1 MRCPGRTAS
10 RAGVALAVALVLA
23 ACGAAGE
30 VPPPPRVGGA
40 GASDSAPTGAG
51 PASARMAPVTAD
63 AEGVPYGAGSAL
75 PDDVNG
81 DGYVDAVVTMETSP
95 QVPILAVLYG
105 SRGGLD
111 AGRRTVV
118 RFGGQELFDFAG
130 PRLRRP
136 DTADLDGDG
145 YADIPVILRT
155 GLRIVW
161 GGPAGP
167 AGELSPVVPVPDVRR
182 IKSDWP
188 AIGDFDGDGH
198 ADLALAA
205 PHLEVSDIGGYAVLY
220 GPFGRSGR
228 PSRTYFSGPGPANG
242 PGRRVAW
249 IVPDGIR
256 PGRRTGLVL
265 HAADDGEQTGATYL
279 TRVPSGRGHPL
290 GPGNAVAV
298 GDFDGDGRRDVAVG
312 DDGSRNDE
320 PGAETTGATSAVTVY
335 HGRAPQAPVAIGV
348 PGIHGK
354 LVAGDV
360 DGDGRDDLLLQ
371 GGGRVELLE
380 NGLTARRGLGP
391 FSCHEVKGGWPGALR
406 AGDYDRD
413 GRDEVLVTCWTT
425 GFGPDPH
432 RLWVWEQGGRVTFVD
447 TTGFAG

>member
-1 MRCPGRTAS
+1 MRCPGHTAS
-10 RAGVALAVALVLA
+10 RTGIALAVALVLA
-23 ACGAAGE
+23 ACGTAGE
-30 VPPPPRVGGA
+30 ARPSSGIV
-40 GASDSAPTGAG
+40 TGST
-51 PASARMAPVTAD
+51 PASARTGPVTAD

-81 DGYVDAVVTMETSP
+81 DGYADAVITAEASP
-95 QVPILAVLYG
+95 QVPVLAVLYG

-118 RFGGQELFDFAG
+118 RFGGRELFDFAG
-130 PRLRRP
+130 PRHRRP

-145 YADIPVILRT
+145 YADIPVILRA

-161 GGPAGP
+161 GGPEGP
-167 AGELSPVVPVPDVRR
+167 AGGLSPVVPVPDVER
-182 IKSDWP
+182 IESDWP
-188 AIGDFDGDGH
+188 AAGDFDGDGH

-205 PHLEVSDIGGYAVLY
+205 PYLEVSDIGGYAVLY
-220 GPFGRSGR
+220 GPFGRNGR
-228 PSRTYFSGPGPANG
+228 PSRTYFSGPGPVNG

-256 PGRRTGLVL
+256 PGGRTGLIL

-279 TRVPSGRGHPL
+279 TRVPSGRGRPL

-320 PGAETTGATSAVTVY
+320 PGAETIGATSAITVY
-335 HGRAPQAPVAIGV
+335 GGRAPQAPIVIDV
-348 PGIHGK
+348 PGIHGA
-354 LVAGDV
+354 LTAGDV

-371 GGGRVELLE
+371 DGGRVELLR
-380 NGLTARRGLGP
+380 NGLTARRALGP
-391 FSCHEVKGGWPGALR
+391 FSCREVEGGRPGALR

-413 GRDEVLVTCWTT
+413 GRAEVLVTCWTAAS
-425 GFGPDPH
+425 GPDPH
-432 RLWVWEQGGRVTFVD
+432 RLWVWEDDGRVTFVD
-447 TTGFAG
+447 IAGFAG